1 MRGKL
6 RRGQRPLIL
15 EEHLVHLP
23 VLALLAGTVRSL
35 GRLARLGVHLIQREV
50 AEHVAHLARVDV
62 MLLEG

>member
-1 MRGKL
+1 MHGKL

-23 VLALLAGTVRSL
+23 VLALLTGTVRGL
-35 GRLARLGVHLIQREV
+35 GRLARLRVHLIQGEV
-50 AEHVAHLARVDV
+50 AEHVAHLAGVDV